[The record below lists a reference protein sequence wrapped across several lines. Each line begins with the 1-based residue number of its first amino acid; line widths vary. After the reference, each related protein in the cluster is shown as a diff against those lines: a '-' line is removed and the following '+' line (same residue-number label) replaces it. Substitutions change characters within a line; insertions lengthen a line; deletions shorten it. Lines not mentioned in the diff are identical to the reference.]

1 MKINRLQQLAGLPE
15 HQYDML
21 NEATVIP
28 GDASLEQIEAMLDAA
43 KRGIGMANRLQNP
56 DDKKKHLRAIF
67 TNLNKIRA
75 ALGQFI
81 GPLDAV
87 AAPQSTQSQQ
97 PALH

>member
-56 DDKKKHLRAIF
+56 EDKKKHLRAIF

-81 GPLDAV
+81 GPLDQV
-87 AAPQSTQSQQ
+87 TPQSTQPQQ